1 MLSRTKWDQISQ
13 VIFWKAPFSLEL
25 VRWIKLHWSAVDEKL
40 HSPAVLMIFFVLI
53 FLCRPPWMILLATIK
68 KMHGEAGSKS
78 TLMICTMC
86 MSYWA
91 ISPFNLIFLRLQSLL
106 GVTLPPSAHH
116 YTFFFFFF
124 RGYFFKL
131 FFYMY
136 SNKILAKLFVWSF
149 LSVLNI

>member
-1 MLSRTKWDQISQ
+1 MLSRTKWDQISCN
-13 VIFWKAPFSLEL
+13 ILESSFFPLEL

-116 YTFFFFFF
+116 CAFFQ
-124 RGYFFKL
+124 RLL
-131 FFYMY
+131 FFLIIFCMY
-136 SNKILAKLFVWSF
+136 SNKILAKLFVWSI
-149 LSVLNI
+149 LSVINI

>member
-86 MSYWA
+86 MSYFTIYPYFLETS
-91 ISPFNLIFLRLQSLL
+91 ISTWSHTATICSSL
-106 GVTLPPSAHH
+106 
-116 YTFFFFFF
+116 YFFFFSEVIFLN
-124 RGYFFKL
+124 Y